1 MKKLLSLLF
10 ASTLLLMSS
19 ANAGVT
25 ASGFQTIGFIWS
37 GEGNKCWYK
46 QHEEESSYFSN
57 GEISGNIGVLIFDDS
72 NCMSED
78 SMGLGHMLNIKMINQ
93 LVSKW
98 YSRDGEFK
106 TKENELYGSSLFQEK
121 GKCMQS
127 MTYEQ
132 MGITVDY
139 ILSENNAIS
148 TVYHE
153 ASVGACIK

>member
-1 MKKLLSLLF
+1 MKRLLLVLL
-10 ASTLLLMSS
+10 ASTILLMSS

-46 QHEEESSYFSN
+46 QHEEESSYFG
-57 GEISGNIGVLIFDDS
+57 GEFSGEIGVLTFDDS
-72 NCMSED
+72 NCMSEH
-78 SMGLGHMLNIKMINQ
+78 STGLGHMFNIRMINQ

-106 TKENELYGSSLFQEK
+106 IKENELYGSSLFQEK
-121 GKCMQS
+121 GKCIQS

-139 ILSENNAIS
+139 ILDENKAIS
-148 TVYHE
+148 TVYH
-153 ASVGACIK
+153 ALSVGPCIK

>member
-1 MKKLLSLLF
+1 MKKLLLVLL

-37 GEGNKCWYK
+37 GEGKKCWYK
-46 QHEEESSYFSN
+46 QHEEESSYFSG
-57 GEISGNIGVLIFDDS
+57 GEISGNIGVLTFDDS

-78 SMGLGHMLNIKMINQ
+78 SMGLGHMLNINMINQ

-98 YSRDGEFK
+98 YSRDAKFK